1 MKKILAVLLTAAL
14 LFGSAFGAFAAS
26 DVDMDMGGLDE
37 SSGAATVTLNQPYF
51 IGENGGVA
59 KGNDYVLAT
68 ASQTGEVEAGT
79 TVQFTLH
86 DLNTV
91 AYRFLGW
98 FNSAGNCLSTEQS
111 FALTV
116 ENSVTVTPRLATKN
130 IIGEAAGFE
139 GYAAGTNLLVSSAEQ
154 APGNGKIGFGKNA
167 GYDGAG
173 SGATAFVTN
182 AAGFA
187 REFPGAES
195 ISGNRVLISNT
206 HFRALEYGF
215 SVEKNTTYT
224 VSYRWLSK
232 SEKQTPSGD
241 HYGLNATFVNSAYNL
256 PNANAASSGTTGML
270 GFAKIEGSSNA
281 KTWNTATVTF
291 NSGDCETAYL
301 YICPISDG
309 NLSGACTFAIDD
321 LICTEQTESQSF
333 TLDMKSCASLQ
344 PSNFSL
350 KSLDSISLGQTL
362 KFKVLYAGSQKP
374 TVKMNGLICEPDENG
389 LYSVTVQHLNAVL
402 SVRFVG
408 DEALND
414 WDKDDNG
421 RDLSIYNEEVYLENI
436 WSGDT
441 VYQEAA
447 LFYTGRDTVQLL
459 YPVEEMV
466 SLRSFDLKINYVQGV
481 DYEITADGKIKRLE
495 GSRIPVYTD
504 ALTTTQ
510 KPNVNAFPIKGNENG
525 EWLTFI
531 DDKTFPSTAISATYK
546 HSKTFEN
553 GFQPAAPASQTE
565 KLSTVMQK
573 LKRGEEVNIVVY
585 GDSISCGWS
594 SSGLNENFDIYDT
607 DLRLHSETRP
617 GHYVI
622 NVAPYAPTWIEMML
636 AGLKKQYPNA
646 KINLKNLALGGTA
659 SPWGAQQIE
668 RRLNLW
674 KDGQGNQV
682 VPDLIMIGFG
692 VNDASRTAP
701 AAFGQNIQT
710 IISKARSF
718 TGNSNMEALLYS
730 PMLPNQRATTWDA
743 ETWLLPYQ
751 EQLQQIAN
759 ADNKTGIVRLT
770 DIFTEIIKSK
780 ECVDYLNTNVNHGND
795 FTARIYAT
803 AILAAFGTKSVAD
816 LTDGDV
822 NQDGRVDLKD
832 ALTLTHYA
840 LGNNPSPF
848 NANAADVN
856 GDGAIDLKD
865 AAYLAQHLAGWEN
878 RTLHYSITAALQQ
891 QGYYEPLFQKAI
903 ANEGNKALLAKA
915 LQKAKSGKNLT
926 VVGLGGSI
934 TQGALATAAENRYGE
949 RVAAWLQQ
957 QFPAVRVNYINSGIG
972 ATTSLLGKARMAEQV
987 LSYNPD
993 LVLVDFTT
1001 NDQDEQRYAYS
1012 YEAVIRTL
1020 LEHKIATV
1028 AILFGAVESSK
1039 YNGGNGTCERKPNR
1053 EAMHLPV
1060 LEYYNVPTVNY
1071 YGALWDYLDSNKD
1084 GKSDGADLA
1093 QWTALWGDY
1102 IHPNNAGHRLAANA
1116 VSYYLQTVLNELQTI
1131 DQTVPALPQ
1140 SCLHSETAAYL
1151 GVTMYTKG
1159 NVGAKLS
1166 KAEKVHTGFY
1176 GNRDANTIFNWE
1188 PWLIEQGGYL
1198 EFTLNSLQSLTLM
1211 HIQGNAVIKEVDGQS
1226 GNNFTVA
1233 QNAAV
1238 TVTVNGTEVLKD
1250 TAISSGSALNWASG
1264 TYTGS
1269 VQGPV
1274 TVRITCTAGTYCLT
1288 SALIG
1293 E

>member
-14 LFGSAFGAFAAS
+14 LFGLAFDAFAAS

-51 IGENGGVA
+51 VGENGGVA

-154 APGNGKIGFGKNA
+154 APQNGKIGFGKNA

-187 REFPGAES
+187 GQFSGAES

-241 HYGLNATFVNSAYNL
+241 HYGLNATFVNTAYNL
-256 PNANAASSGTTGML
+256 PNANGANSATAGML
-270 GFAKIEGSSNA
+270 GFSKPGATSNA
-281 KTWNTATVTF
+281 KTWNNVSFTFKSGENETV
-291 NSGDCETAYL
+291 YL
-301 YICPISDG
+301 YLCPNPDG
-309 NLSGACTFAIDD
+309 TNTGACTFAIDN
-321 LICTEQTESQSF
+321 LVCTRQTALESF
-333 TLDMKSCASLQ
+333 TLDMKSCAALQ
-344 PSNFSL
+344 PANFSL
-350 KSLDSISLGQTL
+350 QNLAGICLGQNL
-362 KFKVLYAGSQKP
+362 QFKVLAAGSQKP

-402 SVRFVG
+402 SVRFAG
-408 DEALND
+408 DEILND

-421 RDLSIYNEEVYLENI
+421 RDLSVYNEEVYLESI

-459 YPVEEMV
+459 YPVDEMV
-466 SLRSFDLKINYVQGV
+466 SLRSYDLKTNYVQGV

-495 GSRIPVYTD
+495 GSRIPVYSGN
-504 ALTTTQ
+504 LTTTQ
-510 KPNVNAFPIKGNENG
+510 KPASNIFPIKGNENG

-692 VNDASRTAP
+692 VNDASGTAP

-710 IISKARSF
+710 IIQKARSF
-718 TGNSNMEALLYS
+718 TGNSNMEVLLYS

-759 ADNKTGIVRLT
+759 ADAKTGLVRLT
-770 DIFTEIIKSK
+770 DIFTEIVKSK

-803 AILAAFGTKSVAD
+803 AMLAAFGTKSVAD
-816 LTDGDV
+816 LTGGDA
-822 NQDGRVDLKD
+822 NQDGSVDLKD
-832 ALTLTHYA
+832 VLTLTHYA

-865 AAYLAQHLAGWEN
+865 AAYLAQHLAGWKN

-949 RVAAWLQQ
+949 RVATWLQQ

-972 ATTSLLGKARMAEQV
+972 STTSLLGKARMAEQV

-1028 AILFGAVESSK
+1028 AILFGAVENSK

-1084 GKSDGADLA
+1084 GKSDSADLA

>member
-14 LFGSAFGAFAAS
+14 LFGLAFDAFAAS

-51 IGENGGVA
+51 VGENGGVA
-59 KGNDYVLAT
+59 KGNDYILAT

-154 APGNGKIGFGKNA
+154 APQNGKIGFGKNA

-187 REFPGAES
+187 REFPGATL
-195 ISGNRVLISNT
+195 SGS
-206 HFRALEYGF
+206 RALVTNTNYRAFEYGL
-215 SVEKNTTYT
+215 SVEKNTPYT

-241 HYGLNATFVNSAYNL
+241 HYGLNATFVNTAYNL

-270 GFAKIEGSSNA
+270 GFAKIEGTSDA
-281 KTWNTATVTF
+281 KTWNNVSFTFKSGENETV
-291 NSGDCETAYL
+291 YL
-301 YICPISDG
+301 YLCPNPDG
-309 NLSGACTFAIDD
+309 TNTGACTFAIDN
-321 LICTEQTESQSF
+321 LVCTRQTALESF
-333 TLDMKSCASLQ
+333 TLDMKSCAALQ
-344 PSNFSL
+344 PANFSL
-350 KSLDSISLGQTL
+350 QNLAGICLGQNL
-362 KFKVLYAGSQKP
+362 QFKVLAAGNQKP
-374 TVKMNGLICEPDENG
+374 TVKMNGVVCEPDENG
-389 LYSVTVQHLNAVL
+389 FYSATVQKAKAVL
-402 SVRFVG
+402 SVRFAG
-408 DEALND
+408 DEILND

-459 YPVEEMV
+459 YPVDEMV

-531 DDKTFPSTAISATYK
+531 GDKTFPAYAISASYK

-692 VNDASRTAP
+692 VNDASGTAP

-751 EQLQQIAN
+751 DQLQQIAN

-891 QGYYEPLFQKAI
+891 GY
-903 ANEGNKALLAKA
+903 
-915 LQKAKSGKNLT
+915 
-926 VVGLGGSI
+926 
-934 TQGALATAAENRYGE
+934 
-949 RVAAWLQQ
+949 
-957 QFPAVRVNYINSGIG
+957 
-972 ATTSLLGKARMAEQV
+972 
-987 LSYNPD
+987 
-993 LVLVDFTT
+993 
-1001 NDQDEQRYAYS
+1001 
-1012 YEAVIRTL
+1012 
-1020 LEHKIATV
+1020 
-1028 AILFGAVESSK
+1028 
-1039 YNGGNGTCERKPNR
+1039 
-1053 EAMHLPV
+1053 
-1060 LEYYNVPTVNY
+1060 
-1071 YGALWDYLDSNKD
+1071 
-1084 GKSDGADLA
+1084 
-1093 QWTALWGDY
+1093 
-1102 IHPNNAGHRLAANA
+1102 
-1116 VSYYLQTVLNELQTI
+1116 
-1131 DQTVPALPQ
+1131 
-1140 SCLHSETAAYL
+1140 
-1151 GVTMYTKG
+1151 
-1159 NVGAKLS
+1159 
-1166 KAEKVHTGFY
+1166 
-1176 GNRDANTIFNWE
+1176 
-1188 PWLIEQGGYL
+1188 
-1198 EFTLNSLQSLTLM
+1198 
-1211 HIQGNAVIKEVDGQS
+1211 
-1226 GNNFTVA
+1226 
-1233 QNAAV
+1233 
-1238 TVTVNGTEVLKD
+1238 
-1250 TAISSGSALNWASG
+1250 
-1264 TYTGS
+1264 
-1269 VQGPV
+1269 
-1274 TVRITCTAGTYCLT
+1274 
-1288 SALIG
+1288 
-1293 E
+1293 

>member
-14 LFGSAFGAFAAS
+14 LFGSAFDAFAAS

-51 IGENGGVA
+51 VGENGGVA

-187 REFPGAES
+187 GQFSGAES

-241 HYGLNATFVNSAYNL
+241 HYGLNATFVNTTYNL
-256 PNANAASSGTTGML
+256 PNANGANSATAGML
-270 GFAKIEGSSNA
+270 GFSKPGATSNA
-281 KTWNTATVTF
+281 KTWNNVSFTFKSGENETV
-291 NSGDCETAYL
+291 YL
-301 YICPISDG
+301 YLCPNPDG
-309 NLSGACTFAIDD
+309 TNTGACTFAIDN
-321 LICTEQTESQSF
+321 LVCTRQTALESF
-333 TLDMKSCASLQ
+333 TLDMKSCAALQ
-344 PSNFSL
+344 PANFSL
-350 KSLDSISLGQTL
+350 QNLAGICLGQNL
-362 KFKVLYAGSQKP
+362 QFKVLYAGSQKP
-374 TVKMNGLICEPDENG
+374 TVKMNGVVCEPDENG
-389 LYSVTVQHLNAVL
+389 FYSATVQKAKAEL
-402 SVRFVG
+402 SVRFAG
-408 DEALND
+408 DEILND

-421 RDLSIYNEEVYLENI
+421 RDLSAYNEEVYLENI

-459 YPVEEMV
+459 YPVDEMV
-466 SLRSFDLKINYVQGV
+466 SLRSYDLKTNYVQGV

-495 GSRIPVYTD
+495 GSRIPVYSGN
-504 ALTTTQ
+504 LTTTQ
-510 KPNVNAFPIKGNENG
+510 KPASNIFPIKGNENG

-531 DDKTFPSTAISATYK
+531 GDKAFPAYAVSATYK

-692 VNDASRTAP
+692 VNDASGTAP

-803 AILAAFGTKSVAD
+803 AILAAFGIKSVAD
-816 LTDGDV
+816 LTGGDV

-865 AAYLAQHLAGWEN
+865 AAYLAQHLAGWKN

-915 LQKAKSGKNLT
+915 LQKAKSGENLT

-949 RVAAWLQQ
+949 RVATWLQQ

-1028 AILFGAVESSK
+1028 AILFGAVENSK

-1084 GKSDGADLA
+1084 GKSDSADLA

-1226 GNNFTVA
+1226 GNDFTVA

>member
-14 LFGSAFGAFAAS
+14 LFGSAFDAFAAS

-51 IGENGGVA
+51 VGENGGVA

-154 APGNGKIGFGKNA
+154 APQNGKIGFGNHA

-187 REFPGAES
+187 GQFSGAES

-241 HYGLNATFVNSAYNL
+241 HYGLNATFVNTAYNL
-256 PNANAASSGTTGML
+256 PNANGANSATAGML
-270 GFAKIEGSSNA
+270 GFSKPGATSNA
-281 KTWNTATVTF
+281 KTWNNVSFTFKSGENETV
-291 NSGDCETAYL
+291 YL
-301 YICPISDG
+301 YLCPNPDG
-309 NLSGACTFAIDD
+309 TNTGACTFAIDN
-321 LICTEQTESQSF
+321 LVCTRQTALESF
-333 TLDMKSCASLQ
+333 TLDMKSCAALQ
-344 PSNFSL
+344 PANFSL
-350 KSLDSISLGQTL
+350 QNLAGICLGQNL
-362 KFKVLYAGSQKP
+362 QFKVLAAGNQKP

-402 SVRFVG
+402 SVRFAG
-408 DEALND
+408 DEILND

-421 RDLSIYNEEVYLENI
+421 RDLSAYNEEVYLENI

-459 YPVEEMV
+459 YPVDEMV
-466 SLRSFDLKINYVQGV
+466 SLRSYDLKTNYVQGV

-495 GSRIPVYTD
+495 GSRIPVYSGN
-504 ALTTTQ
+504 LTTTQ
-510 KPNVNAFPIKGNENG
+510 KPASNIFPIKGNENG

-692 VNDASRTAP
+692 VNDASGTAP

-770 DIFTEIIKSK
+770 DIFTEIVKSK

-816 LTDGDV
+816 LTGGDV

-865 AAYLAQHLAGWEN
+865 AAYLAQHLAGWKN

-891 QGYYEPLFQKAI
+891 GY
-903 ANEGNKALLAKA
+903 
-915 LQKAKSGKNLT
+915 
-926 VVGLGGSI
+926 
-934 TQGALATAAENRYGE
+934 
-949 RVAAWLQQ
+949 
-957 QFPAVRVNYINSGIG
+957 
-972 ATTSLLGKARMAEQV
+972 
-987 LSYNPD
+987 
-993 LVLVDFTT
+993 
-1001 NDQDEQRYAYS
+1001 
-1012 YEAVIRTL
+1012 
-1020 LEHKIATV
+1020 
-1028 AILFGAVESSK
+1028 
-1039 YNGGNGTCERKPNR
+1039 
-1053 EAMHLPV
+1053 
-1060 LEYYNVPTVNY
+1060 
-1071 YGALWDYLDSNKD
+1071 
-1084 GKSDGADLA
+1084 
-1093 QWTALWGDY
+1093 
-1102 IHPNNAGHRLAANA
+1102 
-1116 VSYYLQTVLNELQTI
+1116 
-1131 DQTVPALPQ
+1131 
-1140 SCLHSETAAYL
+1140 
-1151 GVTMYTKG
+1151 
-1159 NVGAKLS
+1159 
-1166 KAEKVHTGFY
+1166 
-1176 GNRDANTIFNWE
+1176 
-1188 PWLIEQGGYL
+1188 
-1198 EFTLNSLQSLTLM
+1198 
-1211 HIQGNAVIKEVDGQS
+1211 
-1226 GNNFTVA
+1226 
-1233 QNAAV
+1233 
-1238 TVTVNGTEVLKD
+1238 
-1250 TAISSGSALNWASG
+1250 
-1264 TYTGS
+1264 
-1269 VQGPV
+1269 
-1274 TVRITCTAGTYCLT
+1274 
-1288 SALIG
+1288 
-1293 E
+1293 

>member
-139 GYAAGTNLLVSSAEQ
+139 GYAAGTSLLVSSAEQ

-173 SGATAFVTN
+173 SGATAMVLDENGFAGQFSGATLSGSRALVTN
-182 AAGFA
+182 T
-187 REFPGAES
+187 
-195 ISGNRVLISNT
+195 NY
-206 HFRALEYGF
+206 RAFEYGL
-215 SVEKNTTYT
+215 SVKKNTTYT
-224 VSYRWLSK
+224 LSYRWLAKSSK
-232 SEKQTPSGD
+232 TKAGGVY
-241 HYGLNATFVNSAYNL
+241 YGINATFVNSAYNL

-270 GFAKIEGSSNA
+270 GFAKIEGTSDA

-301 YICPISDG
+301 YICPTSDG

-321 LICTEQTESQSF
+321 LICIEQTEPQTF

-344 PSNFSL
+344 PANFSL

-362 KFKVLYAGSQKP
+362 KFKVLYAGNQKP
-374 TVKMNGLICEPDENG
+374 TVKMNGVVCEPDENG
-389 LYSVTVQHLNAVL
+389 FYSATVQKAKAVL
-402 SVRFVG
+402 SVRFAG
-408 DEALND
+408 DEILND

-421 RDLSIYNEEVYLENI
+421 RDLSIYNEEVYLDNI

-459 YPVEEMV
+459 YPVDEMV
-466 SLRSFDLKINYVQGV
+466 SLRSYDLKTNYVQGV

-531 DDKTFPSTAISATYK
+531 GDNTFPAYAISATYK

-692 VNDASRTAP
+692 VNDASGTAP

-710 IISKARSF
+710 IIQKARSF
-718 TGNSNMEALLYS
+718 TGNSNMEVLLYS

-759 ADNKTGIVRLT
+759 ADAKTGLVRLT
-770 DIFTEIIKSK
+770 DIFTEIVKSK

-803 AILAAFGTKSVAD
+803 AMLAAFGTKSVAD
-816 LTDGDV
+816 LTGGDA
-822 NQDGRVDLKD
+822 NQDGSVDLKD
-832 ALTLTHYA
+832 VLTLTHYA

-865 AAYLAQHLAGWEN
+865 AAYLAQHLAGWKN

-949 RVAAWLQQ
+949 RVATWLQQ

-972 ATTSLLGKARMAEQV
+972 STTSLLGKARMAEQV

-1028 AILFGAVESSK
+1028 AILFGAVENSK

-1084 GKSDGADLA
+1084 GKSDSADLA